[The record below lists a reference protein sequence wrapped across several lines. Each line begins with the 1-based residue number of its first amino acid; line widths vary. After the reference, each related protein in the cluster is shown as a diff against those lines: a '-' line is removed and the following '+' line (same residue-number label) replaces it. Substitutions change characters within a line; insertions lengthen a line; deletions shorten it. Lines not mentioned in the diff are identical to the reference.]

1 MQKLRNA
8 GWWVLNTIATVAIT
22 VAVGVA
28 ITVGALLTG
37 VAIFLGIVRRK

>member
-1 MQKLRNA
+1 MKRLRDLL
-8 GWWVLNTIATVAIT
+8 WFVVNTIATVAIT
-22 VAVGVA
+22 VSVGVA

>member
-1 MQKLRNA
+1 MQTFRNA
-8 GWWVLNTIATVAIT
+8 VWWVVNTVATVAIT
-22 VAVGVA
+22 IAVGVA